1 MKRIYMVEDNPDNA
15 DLVLDLLEDSYEI
28 VHFLDANAALD
39 RLKSIQP
46 EELPHLF
53 LLDISLPGM
62 DGITLLRTLRQHPT
76 WKTIPAIALTAH
88 AMKSEKEGLMSV
100 GFDGYVSKPIV
111 DESALTTSIEKL
123 T

>member
-1 MKRIYMVEDNPDNA
+1 MVEDNPDNA
-15 DLVLDLLEDSYEI
+15 DLVLDLLEGSYEI

-39 RLKSIQP
+39 RLKSIEP

-62 DGITLLRTLRQHPT
+62 DGITLLRTLRQHPA
-76 WKTIPAIALTAH
+76 WKSIPAIALTAH

-100 GFDGYVSKPIV
+100 GFDGYVSKPII

>member
-1 MKRIYMVEDNPDNA
+1 MKTLYLVEDNPDNA
-15 DLVLDLLEDSYEI
+15 DLVIDLLEDRYQI
-28 VHFLDANAALD
+28 IHFPDANEALKCLEGNPSENPPD
-39 RLKSIQP
+39 
-46 EELPHLF
+46 LF

-62 DGITLLRTLRQHPT
+62 DGITLLRTLRQHPK
-76 WKTIPAIALTAH
+76 WKSIPAIALTAH

-111 DESALTTSIEKL
+111 DEEALISSIEKL

>member
-39 RLKSIQP
+39 RLKSIKP
-46 EELPHLF
+46 EDLPHLF

-62 DGITLLRTLRQHPT
+62 ASPYCE
-76 WKTIPAIALTAH
+76 PCA
-88 AMKSEKEGLMSV
+88 
-100 GFDGYVSKPIV
+100 
-111 DESALTTSIEKL
+111 SIQPGNPSQPSP
-123 T
+123 

>member
-1 MKRIYMVEDNPDNA
+1 MKTLYLVEDNPDNA
-15 DLVLDLLEDSYEI
+15 DLVIDLLEDSYRI
-28 VHFLDANAALD
+28 VHFPDANAALESLQSD
-39 RLKSIQP
+39 TSGSGP
-46 EELPHLF
+46 DLF

-62 DGITLLRTLRQHPT
+62 DGITLLRTLRQSPK
-76 WKTIPAIALTAH
+76 WKSIPAIALTAH

-111 DESALTTSIEKL
+111 DEEALTHSIEKL